1 MVCTLKKVWLE
12 EQKEKMCCG
21 FGCCFRYSTV
31 LVVVL
36 ALLFGGLNV
45 RLKNKEFIF
54 DKDTLSDLAKNALEK
69 TKGKVE

>member
-1 MVCTLKKVWLE
+1 MLFKKVWLE
-12 EQKEKMCCG
+12 EQKQRKMCCG

-54 DKDTLSDLAKNALEK
+54 DKDTLSDLAKNALER

>member
-1 MVCTLKKVWLE
+1 
-12 EQKEKMCCG
+12 MCCG
-21 FGCCFRYSTV
+21 FGCCFKYSTV

-54 DKDTLSDLAKNALEK
+54 DKDTLSDLAKNALER